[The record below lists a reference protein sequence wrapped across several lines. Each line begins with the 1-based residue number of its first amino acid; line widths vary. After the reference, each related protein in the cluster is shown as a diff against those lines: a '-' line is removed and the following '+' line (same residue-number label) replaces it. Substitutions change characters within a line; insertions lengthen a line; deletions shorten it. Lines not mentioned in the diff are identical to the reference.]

1 MKTLFKVTIIAACV
15 FIIFGIALSIVAFV
29 HGGRLI
35 GNLGYYKT
43 GSFEKEY
50 TDVSSIDFDF
60 AACDVK
66 IKTGSGDTFKIKGK
80 NIPLDL
86 LHSKV
91 ENGTW
96 SIEFKETRR
105 SWRRFLGISIYN
117 NMSIEITLPKHH
129 SFDEATISGGAAAI
143 EIENLNAKEVELDI
157 GAGTIH
163 VDKLY
168 AKELKSATGVG
179 DTIIEGRIDGDVE
192 ISCSVGNV
200 ELELDNHPKDF
211 NYKINVSIGTVD
223 IEGVSISKSSSQNIF
238 NDADYTMTIDCSV
251 GSVDIKF
258 D

>member
-1 MKTLFKVTIIAACV
+1 MKTLFKVTIITACV

-66 IKTGSGDTFKIKGK
+66 IKTGSGDTFKIKAK
-80 NIPLDL
+80 NVPLDL
-86 LHSKV
+86 IHSDV
-91 ENGTW
+91 ENGKW
-96 SIEFKETRR
+96 SIEFKETRK
-105 SWRRFLGISIYN
+105 SWRRFLGINLYN
-117 NMSIEITLPKHH
+117 NMSIEITLPKDH
-129 SFDEATISGGAAAI
+129 SFDEAAISGGAAAI
-143 EIENLNAKEVELDI
+143 KIEKLHAKNVNFDI

-168 AKELKSATGVG
+168 AKELKSVTGVG
-179 DTIIEGRIDGDVE
+179 DTIIEGRIDGDAD

-223 IEGVSISKSSSQNIF
+223 IEGVSLSKSSSQNIF